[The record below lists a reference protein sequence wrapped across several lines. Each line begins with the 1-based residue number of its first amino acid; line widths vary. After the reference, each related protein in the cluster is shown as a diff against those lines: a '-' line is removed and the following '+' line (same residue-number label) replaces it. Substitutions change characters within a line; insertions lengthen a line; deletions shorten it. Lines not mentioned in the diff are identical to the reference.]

1 MSDAQIKELQEQF
14 KREMDQLEKTINEEK
29 AKQLNNMRQ
38 ALLQRRIQKEKKRK
52 QLEQI
57 EQ

>member
-38 ALLQRRIQKEKKRK
+38 ALLQRRI
-52 QLEQI
+52 
-57 EQ
+57 